1 MSAGSVHRIRGDID
15 SPLPLR
21 SEGGVFAGRGWCL
34 VENQPAPP
42 PVRIVADTVAQ
53 PAIERQTREDVYRLL
68 PDEPAARSCGFTFSV
83 RLPAG
88 VHLVRFEAQLPDGHW
103 ECFKTLCVAATAAPF
118 TASIDQPVGTQP
130 VTARVH
136 VEGWAL
142 DPRHPVEALA
152 VRYGHQEIPCEIGR
166 PRADLPVTY
175 ADVPHA
181 ARVGFKSKV
190 ILSAGRGSLRLRA
203 KLGDGSIAIARTHLQ
218 VAIDTDENHGP
229 EINLAATRIP
239 LPGAQVAAPTPV
251 APTEIQRNLLFIL
264 PGSFASNSALHVAAL
279 ANELAASGHAC
290 VVAVPHDPETIAH
303 HRHPQFRGVTYRE
316 AEQPGLFPDGRGP
329 DTIHAWTT
337 RENVRQLATAL
348 RRQRKA
354 QLLVHLEDNESHLL
368 ALTLGRSP
376 AEVAALPDAELD
388 RLLPPDLSHP
398 RRSREFLALADGVT
412 VITERL
418 REFVPAGKPC
428 LTLWPAADA
437 RYFGPQPIPAAF
449 RAALAFP
456 PGATVLFYHGNVHAA
471 NAADMRELYAAV
483 AQLNEAGHPVTLIR
497 TGLDQVDFLGPWADR
512 VRPHVLAMGQ
522 ILQHRHLPA
531 LMALADIFVQ
541 PGGSDAFNDYRFP
554 SKLPEF
560 FAIGRPVILPR
571 ANLGQTVRHGVDAYV
586 LDRADATGI
595 RQAVLA
601 LRADPALSERLGR
614 GAIAFAAQHFSW
626 RRSAAALAN
635 FHATL
640 AAS

>member
-1 MSAGSVHRIRGDID
+1 MSLGSVLHVQGDID
-15 SPLPLR
+15 APLPLR
-21 SEGGVFAGRGWCL
+21 AEGGVFTGRGWCL
-34 VENQPAPP
+34 IGGRSEPP
-42 PVRIVADTVAQ
+42 PVRIVTDSINLPVMDRT
-53 PAIERQTREDVYRLL
+53 PRGDIRRLH
-68 PDEPAARSCGFTFSV
+68 PDEPAAGNCGFAFEV
-83 RLPAG
+83 RIPAG
-88 VHLVRFEAQLPDGHW
+88 VHLVRFEAQLPDGRW
-103 ECFKTLCVAATAAPF
+103 ENFKTLCIAATAAPF
-118 TASIDQPVGTQP
+118 AAGVDQPASTDA
-130 VTARVH
+130 VTRRVH

-142 DPRHPVEALA
+142 DPRRPVASLS
-152 VRYGHQEIPCEIGR
+152 VRYGHQDIPCEIGR
-166 PRADLPVTY
+166 SRSDLPATY
-175 ADVPHA
+175 PDSPHA
-181 ARVGFKSKV
+181 ARAGFKSNV
-190 ILSAGRGSLRLRA
+190 ILSAGRGPLRLRA
-203 KLGDGSIAIARTHLQ
+203 RLSDGSIAIARTPVQ
-218 VAIDTDENHGP
+218 VAIATDENHGT
-229 EINLAATRIP
+229 EIDLAATRVP
-239 LPGAQVAAPTPV
+239 LPGVRAAAPEP
-251 APTEIQRNLLFIL
+251 APPAASRRNVLFIL

-279 ANELAASGHAC
+279 ANELTASGHAC
-290 VVAVPHDPETIAH
+290 AVAVPHDPETLAH
-303 HRHPQFRGVTYRE
+303 HRNPLFCGVTYLE
-316 AEQPGLFPDGRGP
+316 AEQPGLFADGRGP
-329 DTIHAWTT
+329 DIIHAWTT
-337 RENVRQLATAL
+337 RENVRQLAARML
-348 RRQRKA
+348 QRHA
-354 QLLVHLEDNESHLL
+354 ARLLVHLEDNESHVL
-368 ALTLGRSP
+368 ALTLGRAS
-376 AEVAALPDAELD
+376 AEVAALSDAELD

-398 RRSREFLALADGVT
+398 SRSRDFLASADGIT

-428 LTLWPAADA
+428 LTLWPAADT

-449 RAALAFP
+449 RAALALP
-456 PGATVLFYHGNVHAA
+456 PGTTVLFYHGNVHAA

-512 VRPHVLAMGQ
+512 VRPHVLALGQ

-571 ANLGQTVRHGVDAYV
+571 ANLGQTARHGVDAYV
-586 LDRADATGI
+586 LDRADAAGI

-601 LRADPALSERLGR
+601 LRANPALSERLGR

-640 AAS
+640 APS